1 MNLLLKN
8 ISSREELSKT
18 LKKVLNDFTIT
29 YSHSDLS
36 VAISVSI
43 GVAVFPQDGTTFQEL
58 YKKSDIALYNIKN
71 TSKNSFAFY
80 E

>member
-1 MNLLLKN
+1 L
-8 ISSREELSKT
+8 
-18 LKKVLNDFTIT
+18 
-29 YSHSDLS
+29 SHSDLS